1 MDVPELRL
9 KSRSPVIHALR
20 TPAPGA
26 YTSTAAP
33 RFEKSLIASGPP
45 HEEDDAY
52 EEDDDE
58 DGPNESPSSHPVLPT
73 VIAATSPAG
82 DVPLASSPEF
92 PAAATTTMPALTN
105 SRTAASITALLGPP
119 TDIETIFRAPG
130 APGS

>member
-45 HEEDDAY
+45 HDAVDMVDDMV
-52 EEDDDE
+52 D
-58 DGPNESPSSHPVLPT
+58 DGPKESPKSSHPVLPT
-73 VIAATSPAG
+73 VIAAASPAG

-92 PAAATTTMPALTN
+92 PAAATTTTPALTN

-130 APGS
+130 TPGS

>member
-45 HEEDDAY
+45 HDIVEDAD
-52 EEDDDE
+52 
-58 DGPNESPSSHPVLPT
+58 DGPKESPSSHPVLPT

>member
-45 HEEDDAY
+45 HDAVDMVDDMV
-52 EEDDDE
+52 D
-58 DGPNESPSSHPVLPT
+58 DGPKESPKSSHPVLPT
-73 VIAATSPAG
+73 VIAAASPAG

-92 PAAATTTMPALTN
+92 PAAATTTTPASPTP
-105 SRTAASITALLGPP
+105 APP
-119 TDIETIFRAPG
+119 RRSPRSSVPHGHRDDLPSAG
-130 APGS
+130 MS

>member
-45 HEEDDAY
+45 HDTAADA
-52 EEDDDE
+52 D
-58 DGPNESPSSHPVLPT
+58 DGPKESPSSHPVLPI